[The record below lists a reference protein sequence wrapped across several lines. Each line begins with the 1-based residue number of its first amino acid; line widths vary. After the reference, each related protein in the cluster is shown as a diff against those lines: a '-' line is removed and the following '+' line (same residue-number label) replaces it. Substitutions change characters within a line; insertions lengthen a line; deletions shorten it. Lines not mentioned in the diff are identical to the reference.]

1 MGGSPHAPR
10 QDTANSSHQA
20 TTNPLP
26 TSTYSDPLLPTHSA
40 DNTQPPNHPSS
51 PSSPRDSSGELVN
64 DGDEE
69 KLSPIQQ
76 ELAQNQVEPVRTAEV
91 ELIAK
96 ESELNTERSS
106 SPPAEQQS
114 EQPCLSRLS
123 LFSGMELVM
132 KGRPLCEKETS
143 QTETDMMDDSL
154 RENVTVHN
162 SLSVSKTSE
171 DPPSVCNSVAS
182 DSSQPVSA
190 FSFLNF

>member
-1 MGGSPHAPR
+1 M
-10 QDTANSSHQA
+10 
-20 TTNPLP
+20 
-26 TSTYSDPLLPTHSA
+26 
-40 DNTQPPNHPSS
+40 
-51 PSSPRDSSGELVN
+51 N

-76 ELAQNQVEPVRTAEV
+76 ELVQNQVEPVRTAEV

-96 ESELNTERSS
+96 ETELNTERSS

-190 FSFLNF
+190 FSFLNFWPMFYSWSCYT